1 MVQQAGRVDM
11 LWMTNNGGAEGAAG
25 TRDLR
30 QAVLRGMRLLC
41 PHCGKGRLFSSFT
54 TAVNACAVCGE
65 NMSAQQ
71 ADDAPPYVV
80 ITIVGHILVA
90 GALTL
95 EKTLHPPL
103 WVHFSLWIPLTIL
116 CGLLL
121 LPPVKGAIIGFQW
134 ANRMHGFSHT
144 SETTS

>member
-1 MVQQAGRVDM
+1 MP
-11 LWMTNNGGAEGAAG
+11 WTNETGEPSQMSARRNLG
-25 TRDLR
+25 
-30 QAVLRGMRLLC
+30 QAVARGARLRC

-54 TAVNACAVCGE
+54 RVVTSCAVCGE
-65 NMSAQQ
+65 NMSGQQ

-80 ITIVGHILVA
+80 ITLVGHILVA

-116 CGLLL
+116 SAILL

-134 ANRMHGFSHT
+134 ANRMHGFAG
-144 SETTS
+144 ETAP